1 MKYKLKDIGKI
12 TTGKT
17 PSKSIKN
24 AFGGN
29 MNFLTPTDF
38 NGKRY
43 SDSTVRS
50 LSDNGVEAVSN
61 YVVKYPSI
69 SVTCI
74 GSDMGKTILNRT
86 NIVSNQ
92 QINSISEI
100 IDDINPKY
108 LYYLLTAKRKYLH
121 FLGSG
126 QGSTMPILNKRDF
139 GNIEFFFPEKE
150 QQDSIVKI
158 LDVLDKKIE
167 LNKAINDNL
176 LELNSTCFKKIFD
189 TSNDYQPA
197 DSIADIKIG
206 KTPPR
211 KQSEWF
217 SISSK
222 DLTWVSIKDMKDN
235 TAFIS
240 SSNENITLK
249 AVDRFNINVVPKN
262 TVILSF
268 KLTIGRV
275 KISNHELTTNE
286 AIAQFQ
292 NSSLPWEFLYTY
304 LKLFPYGTLGSTSSI
319 AKAINSKIIKKMPVL
334 VPNKSLMNQ
343 YLKLAIP
350 IFNSLREIQEEQN
363 KLRSVK
369 QELLTKYF

>member
-1 MKYKLKDIGKI
+1 MKYKISELVSINSKAIKKDYDGL
-12 TTGKT
+12 
-17 PSKSIKN
+17 IKYIDTSSVN
-24 AFGGN
+24 
-29 MNFLTPTDF
+29 
-38 NGKRY
+38 NGKFDNPRTY
-43 SDSTVRS
+43 STLHDAPSRARRMASVGDTVISTVRPNMKHIGFIS
-50 LSDNGVEAVSN
+50 ENNN
-61 YVVKYPSI
+61 YVYSTGFAVVSPNRKLVDPYYLYLYLSSAFVTKTLQSIGETSTSTYPSI
-69 SVTCI
+69 KPNDIGNLSV
-74 GSDMGKTILNRT
+74 
-86 NIVSNQ
+86 
-92 QINSISEI
+92 
-100 IDDINPKY
+100 DIPSMKEQ
-108 LYYLLTAKRKYLH
+108 TVVAKRIRL
-121 FLGSG
+121 L
-126 QGSTMPILNKRDF
+126 D
-139 GNIEFFFPEKE
+139 EK
-150 QQDSIVKI
+150 IKF
-158 LDVLDKKIE
+158 
-167 LNKAINDNL
+167 NNRINDNL

>member
-1 MKYKLKDIGKI
+1 MFSRL
-12 TTGKT
+12 
-17 PSKSIKN
+17 
-24 AFGGN
+24 
-29 MNFLTPTDF
+29 
-38 NGKRY
+38 
-43 SDSTVRS
+43 
-50 LSDNGVEAVSN
+50 
-61 YVVKYPSI
+61 
-69 SVTCI
+69 
-74 GSDMGKTILNRT
+74 
-86 NIVSNQ
+86 
-92 QINSISEI
+92 
-100 IDDINPKY
+100 
-108 LYYLLTAKRKYLH
+108 
-121 FLGSG
+121 
-126 QGSTMPILNKRDF
+126 
-139 GNIEFFFPEKE
+139 
-150 QQDSIVKI
+150 
-158 LDVLDKKIE
+158 
-167 LNKAINDNL
+167 NDNL

>member
-249 AVDRFNINVVPKN
+249 AVDRLNINVVPKN